1 MADTLAKTIRN
12 LIVVGV
18 PGEQASQTIRDNLVN
33 YPLSNTLAVFQGRAP
48 SDHVGAPYL
57 TFTLNETSVSSDQ
70 HDLKRNLSLQ
80 FDVWD
85 VNEGHSY
92 TKLQVIIRALVL
104 LFDKQGIEDVGDYE
118 AARAFLQIT
127 TTIEEPDSEDNVVHM
142 MALFNIIAYRKYMQ
156 TFLKGV

>member
-1 MADTLAKTIRN
+1 MADTLPEEIQSLVIADSVI
-12 LIVVGV
+12 
-18 PGEQASQTIRDNLVN
+18 QDNLVN
-33 YPLSNTLAVFQGRAP
+33 YPLSGKLAVFQGRVP
-48 SDHVGAPYL
+48 SDHVGSPYL
-57 TFTLNETSVSSDQ
+57 TFTLDEASVSSDQ

-118 AARAFLQIT
+118 SARAFLNRT
-127 TTIEEPDSEDNVVHM
+127 TTIEEPDSEDNVVRM

-156 TFLKGV
+156 TFLVGV